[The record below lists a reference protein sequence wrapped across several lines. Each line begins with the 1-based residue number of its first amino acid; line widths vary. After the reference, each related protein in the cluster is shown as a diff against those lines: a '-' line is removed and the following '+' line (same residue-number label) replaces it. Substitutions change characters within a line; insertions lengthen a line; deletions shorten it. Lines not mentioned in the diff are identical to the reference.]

1 MKRYRGVLIFL
12 GLALLALSGAVYYYD
27 HMLGYLCLAAAAFVT
42 LIVLLLLVGVAKRQQ
57 QLMDSVFADNNTA
70 SSELIRR
77 VNIPAL
83 LLDLN
88 GKIVWRN
95 DALAAV
101 FDGKN
106 VLDVLPNFKP
116 AQPTVQQILLSG
128 TNYQVMTMPVRRIA
142 TRKKLLFQY
151 WLDRTEAA
159 HYQRLYTEQMPYVML
174 VYMDNYEELAG
185 DRQFHGT
192 AVLAE
197 VERMVSELCR
207 RTGGIYRRYENGR
220 FLCVLEAA
228 EVTKIEKEKFKLLE
242 QARHLETGTGATLS
256 LSVAVGMAPRI
267 AQSEEGARTA
277 MELALGRGGD
287 QAVVRDGADYRF
299 YGGRKQ
305 QDAQQSRVKMR
316 LFAKALRQLI
326 EGGGDVFIMGH
337 KNPDMD
343 CLGAALG
350 IATCVLHTR
359 MRPFIVLT
367 ERNDATA
374 DALSEMDR
382 LGLSEKLLITGPE
395 ALEMV
400 KPNSILVVVDTQRPM
415 ITDCP
420 ALLDRVEKIVLI
432 DHHRRSADYIENPT
446 LHYLESRASSA
457 SEMVTEVIQYYD
469 ESVRPDSFVCSDLLA
484 GIELDTK
491 QFVFNVGSRTF
502 EAAGYLRRN
511 GADLT
516 LVKTLFQ
523 NDFES
528 FVQVART
535 VETAEIGEDGIAIAV
550 CDPGIEDPQLV
561 AARAADE
568 LLKVKGVKA
577 AFTLADMGDYINI
590 SGRSYG
596 LINVQLI
603 LEQLG
608 GGGHLTMAGAQVR
621 GRTAAEAMALLK
633 DCVRPQELPEGP
645 EENRT
650 NNPSQEGE

>member
-1 MKRYRGVLIFL
+1 MKRYRGILIFL
-12 GLALLALSGAVYYYD
+12 PVALLALTGTVWYYD
-27 HMLGYLCLAAAAFVT
+27 HMLGYLCLGAALLIT
-42 LIVLLLLVGVAKRQQ
+42 LIVLLLLIGVSRRQQ
-57 QLMDSVFADNNTA
+57 QLMDSVFADNDSAA
-70 SSELIRR
+70 SDLIRR
-77 VNIPAL
+77 VDIPVL
-83 LLDLN
+83 LLDLK

-116 AQPTVQQILLSG
+116 TQPTVQQILLSG
-128 TNYQVMTMPVRRIA
+128 TNYQVMTMPVRRA
-142 TRKKLLFQY
+142 NTRKKLLFQY

-197 VERMVSELCR
+197 VERLVSELCR
-207 RTGGIYRRYENGR
+207 RSGGVYRRYENGR

-228 EVTKIEKEKFKLLE
+228 EVTKLEKEKFRLLE
-242 QARHLETGTGATLS
+242 QARHLETGTGATVS

-305 QDAQQSRVKMR
+305 QDARQSRVKMR

-350 IATCVLHTR
+350 IATCVQHTR

-374 DALSEMDR
+374 DVLNEMDR
-382 LGLSEKLLITGPE
+382 LGLSDRLLITGPQ
-395 ALEMV
+395 ALEMI

-420 ALLDRVEKIVLI
+420 ALLDRVEKLVLI

-457 SEMVTEVIQYYD
+457 SEMVTEIIQYYD
-469 ESVRPDSFVCSDLLA
+469 ESVRPDSFVCSALLA

-502 EAAGYLRRN
+502 EAAGFLRRN

-528 FVQVART
+528 FVHVART
-535 VETAEIGEDGIAIAV
+535 VETADIGPDGVAIAL
-550 CDPGIEDPQLV
+550 CEKGIEDPQLI

-596 LINVQLI
+596 LVNVQLI

-621 GRTAAEAMALLK
+621 GRTMEEAVELLK
-633 DCVRPQELPEGP
+633 SCIRPEKRQEPAEEPEDK
-645 EENRT
+645 E
-650 NNPSQEGE
+650 

>member
-12 GLALLALSGAVYYYD
+12 AIALLALAGAVWYYNR
-27 HMLGYLCLAAAAFVT
+27 MLGYLCLGAAGFVT
-42 LIVLLLLVGVAKRQQ
+42 LIVFLLLIGVARKQQ
-57 QLMDSVFADNNTA
+57 QLMDTVFADNDTA
-70 SSELIRR
+70 ASELIRK
-77 VNIPAL
+77 VDIPVL
-83 LLDLN
+83 LMDLN

-116 AQPTVQQILLSG
+116 TQPTVQQILLSG
-128 TNYQVMTMPVRRIA
+128 TNYQVMTMPVRRRNA
-142 TRKKLLFQY
+142 RKKLLFQY

-197 VERMVSELCR
+197 VERLVSELCR

-305 QDAQQSRVKMR
+305 QDARQSRVKMR

-400 KPNSILVVVDTQRPM
+400 KPNAILVVVDTQRPM

-457 SEMVTEVIQYYD
+457 SEMVTEVLQYYD
-469 ESVRPDSFVCSDLLA
+469 ESVRPDSFVCSALLA

-523 NDFES
+523 NDFDS

-535 VETAEIGEDGIAIAV
+535 VEKAEIGDDGVAIAIGE
-550 CDPGIEDPQLV
+550 PGAEEPQLV

-621 GRTAAEAMALLK
+621 GKTAEEAVALLK
-633 DCVRPQELPEGP
+633 DCIRPEERQETTEEPEG
-645 EENRT
+645 
-650 NNPSQEGE
+650 GE

>member
-12 GLALLALSGAVYYYD
+12 AIALLALAGAVWYYNR
-27 HMLGYLCLAAAAFVT
+27 MLGYLCLGAAGFVT
-42 LIVLLLLVGVAKRQQ
+42 LIVFLLLIGVARKQQ
-57 QLMDSVFADNNTA
+57 QLMDTVFADNDTA
-70 SSELIRR
+70 ASELIRK
-77 VNIPAL
+77 VDIPVL
-83 LLDLN
+83 LMDLN

-116 AQPTVQQILLSG
+116 TQPTVQQILLSG
-128 TNYQVMTMPVRRIA
+128 TNYQVMTMPVRRRNA
-142 TRKKLLFQY
+142 RKKLLFQY

-197 VERMVSELCR
+197 VERLVSELCR

-305 QDAQQSRVKMR
+305 QDARQSRVKMR

-400 KPNSILVVVDTQRPM
+400 KPNAILVVVDTQRPM

-457 SEMVTEVIQYYD
+457 SEMVTEVLQYYD
-469 ESVRPDSFVCSDLLA
+469 ESVRPDSFVCSALLA

-523 NDFES
+523 NDFDS

-535 VETAEIGEDGIAIAV
+535 VEKAEIGDDGVAIAI
-550 CDPGIEDPQLV
+550 CEPGAEEPQLV

-621 GRTAAEAMALLK
+621 GKTAEEAVALLK
-633 DCVRPQELPEGP
+633 DCIRPEERQETTEEPEG
-645 EENRT
+645 
-650 NNPSQEGE
+650 GE

>member
-12 GLALLALSGAVYYYD
+12 AIALLALAGAVWYYNR
-27 HMLGYLCLAAAAFVT
+27 MLGYLCLGAAGFVT
-42 LIVLLLLVGVAKRQQ
+42 LIVFLLLIGVARKQQ
-57 QLMDSVFADNNTA
+57 QLMDTVFADNDTA
-70 SSELIRR
+70 ASELIRK
-77 VNIPAL
+77 VDIPVL
-83 LLDLN
+83 LMDLN

-128 TNYQVMTMPVRRIA
+128 TNYQVMTMPVRRRNA
-142 TRKKLLFQY
+142 RKKLLFQY

-197 VERMVSELCR
+197 VERLVSELCR

-305 QDAQQSRVKMR
+305 QDTRQSRVKMR

-457 SEMVTEVIQYYD
+457 SEMVTEVLQYYD
-469 ESVRPDSFVCSDLLA
+469 ESVRPDSFVCSALLA

-523 NDFES
+523 NDFDS

-535 VETAEIGEDGIAIAV
+535 VEKAEIGDDGVAIAI
-550 CDPGIEDPQLV
+550 CEPGAEEPQLV

-621 GRTAAEAMALLK
+621 GKTAEEAVALLK
-633 DCVRPQELPEGP
+633 DCIRPEERQETTEEPEG
-645 EENRT
+645 
-650 NNPSQEGE
+650 GE

>member
-12 GLALLALSGAVYYYD
+12 VVALLALAAGVWYND
-27 HMLGYLCLAAAAFVT
+27 QTLGYVCLGVGAFIALAVT
-42 LIVLLLLVGVAKRQQ
+42 LMLVAVARRQQ
-57 QLMDSVFADNNTA
+57 RLMDAVFADNRTA
-70 SSELIRR
+70 ASELIRK
-77 VNIPAL
+77 VDIPAMI
-83 LLDLN
+83 LDLN
-88 GKIVWRN
+88 GKIVWHN
-95 DALAAV
+95 DALGAV
-101 FDGKN
+101 FEGKN
-106 VLDVLPNFKP
+106 VLEVLPHFNP
-116 AQPTVQQILLSG
+116 AQPTVQQILLAG
-128 TNYQVMTMPVRRIA
+128 TNYQVMTMPVHRLN

-151 WLDRTEAA
+151 WLDRTEAV

-174 VYMDNYEELAG
+174 VYMDNYEELTG

-197 VERMVSELCR
+197 VERLVSELCR

-228 EVTKIEKEKFKLLE
+228 EVNRIEREKFRLLD
-242 QARHLETGTGATLS
+242 QARQLETGTGATVS
-256 LSVAVGMAPRI
+256 LSVAVGVAPRI

-287 QAVVRDGADYRF
+287 QAVVREGADYRF
-299 YGGRKQ
+299 YGGKKQ
-305 QDAQQSRVKMR
+305 QDARQSRVKMR
-316 LFAKALRQLI
+316 LFAKALHQLI

-350 IATCVLHTR
+350 VATCVQHTR
-359 MRPFIVLT
+359 MRPFIVLS
-367 ERNDATA
+367 ERNEATA
-374 DALSEMDR
+374 DALREMDR
-382 LGLSEKLLITGPE
+382 LGLSERLLITGPE

-400 KPNSILVVVDTQRPM
+400 KPNSVVVVVDTQRPM
-415 ITDCP
+415 MTDCP
-420 ALLDRVEKIVLI
+420 ALIERVEKLVLI

-469 ESVRPDSFVCSDLLA
+469 ESVRPDSFVCSALLA
-484 GIELDTK
+484 GIEVDTK

-511 GADLT
+511 GADLA

-523 NDFES
+523 SDFES
-528 FVQVART
+528 FIQVART
-535 VETAEIGEDGIAIAV
+535 VEHADIGPDGIAIAV
-550 CDPGIEDPQLV
+550 CEPGIEAPQLI
-561 AARAADE
+561 AARTADE

-596 LINVQLI
+596 LVNVQLI

-621 GRTAAEAMALLK
+621 GRTVAEAAELLRT
-633 DCVRPQELPEGP
+633 CIRP
-645 EENRT
+645 EEQREAPEELET
-650 NNPSQEGE
+650 TEAQE

>member
-12 GLALLALSGAVYYYD
+12 GLALLALAGAVYYYD
-27 HMLGYLCLAAAAFVT
+27 HMLGYLCLGAAALVT

-57 QLMDSVFADNNTA
+57 RLMDTVFADNDTA
-70 SSELIRR
+70 ASELIRK
-77 VNIPAL
+77 VNIPVL
-83 LLDLN
+83 LMDLN

-116 AQPTVQQILLSG
+116 TQPTVQQILLSG
-128 TNYQVMTMPVRRIA
+128 TNYQVMTMPVRRA
-142 TRKKLLFQY
+142 NTRKKLLFQY

-197 VERMVSELCR
+197 VERLVSELCR

-256 LSVAVGMAPRI
+256 LSVAVGIAPRI

-305 QDAQQSRVKMR
+305 QDARQSRVKMR

-350 IATCVLHTR
+350 IATCVLHTH

-400 KPNSILVVVDTQRPM
+400 KPNAILVVVDTQRPM

-457 SEMVTEVIQYYD
+457 SEMVTEVLQYYD
-469 ESVRPDSFVCSDLLA
+469 ESVRPDSFVCSALLA

-523 NDFES
+523 NDFDS

-535 VETAEIGEDGIAIAV
+535 VEKAEIDDDGVAIAI
-550 CDPGIEDPQLV
+550 CEPGAEEPQLV

-621 GRTAAEAMALLK
+621 GKTAEEAVALLK
-633 DCVRPQELPEGP
+633 DCIRPEERQETTEEPEG
-645 EENRT
+645 
-650 NNPSQEGE
+650 GE

>member
-1 MKRYRGVLIFL
+1 MKWYRVVLIFL
-12 GLALLALSGAVYYYD
+12 LMALLALTGTVYYYD
-27 HMLGYLCLAAAAFVT
+27 HKLGYVCLGAAAFIMV
-42 LIVLLLLVGVAKRQQ
+42 VMLLMLLGVARRQQ
-57 QLMDSVFADNNTA
+57 QLMDAVFADNATA
-70 SSELIRR
+70 ASKLIRR
-77 VNIPAL
+77 VDIPVL
-83 LLDLN
+83 LMDLN

-95 DALAAV
+95 DAMANV
-101 FDGKN
+101 FEGKS
-106 VLDVLPNFKP
+106 VLEVLPNFKP
-116 AQPTVQQILLSG
+116 TQPTVQQILLAG
-128 TNYQVMTMPVRRIA
+128 TNYQIMTMPVHRVN
-142 TRKKLLFQY
+142 TKKKLLFQY

-197 VERMVSELCR
+197 VERLVSELCR
-207 RTGGIYRRYENGR
+207 RTGGLYRRYENGR

-228 EVTKIEKEKFKLLE
+228 EVNKLEKEKFQLLE
-242 QARHLETGTGATLS
+242 QARQLETGIGATVS
-256 LSVAVGMAPRI
+256 LSIAVGMAPRI

-287 QAVVRDGADYRF
+287 QAVVREGADYRF
-299 YGGRKQ
+299 YGGKKQ
-305 QDAQQSRVKMR
+305 QDARQSRVKMR

-326 EGGGDVFIMGH
+326 EGSGDVFIMGH

-350 IATCVLHTR
+350 IATCVQHTR
-359 MRPFIVLT
+359 LRPFIVLT
-367 ERNDATA
+367 EPNDATA
-374 DALSEMDR
+374 DAIREMDR
-382 LGLSEKLLITGPE
+382 LGLSDRMLVTGPE

-400 KPNSILVVVDTQRPM
+400 KPNSVVVVVDTQRPM

-420 ALLDRVEKIVLI
+420 ALLDRVEKLVLI

-457 SEMVTEVIQYYD
+457 SEMVTEIIQYYD
-469 ESVRPDSFVCSDLLA
+469 ESVRPDSFVCSALLA

-516 LVKTLFQ
+516 LVKSLFQ
-523 NDFES
+523 NDFDS
-528 FVQVART
+528 FVCVART
-535 VETAEIGEDGIAIAV
+535 VQNAEIGVDGVAIAA
-550 CDPGIEDPQLV
+550 CEPGLAEPQLV

-568 LLKVKGVKA
+568 LLKVKGVRA

-621 GRTAAEAMALLK
+621 GRTMEEAIELLK
-633 DCVRPQELPEGP
+633 SCIRP
-645 EENRT
+645 EEQNESAEE
-650 NNPSQEGE
+650 PQGGD

>member
-12 GLALLALSGAVYYYD
+12 AIALLALAGAVWYYNR
-27 HMLGYLCLAAAAFVT
+27 MLGYLCLGAAGFVT
-42 LIVLLLLVGVAKRQQ
+42 LIVFLLLIGVARKQQ
-57 QLMDSVFADNNTA
+57 QLMDTVFADNDTA
-70 SSELIRR
+70 ASELIRK
-77 VNIPAL
+77 VDIPVL
-83 LLDLN
+83 LMDLN

-128 TNYQVMTMPVRRIA
+128 TNYQVMTMPVRRRNA
-142 TRKKLLFQY
+142 RKKLLFQY

-197 VERMVSELCR
+197 VERLVSELCR

-242 QARHLETGTGATLS
+242 QARHLETGTGSTLS

-305 QDAQQSRVKMR
+305 QDARQSRVKMR

-457 SEMVTEVIQYYD
+457 SEMVTEVLQYYD
-469 ESVRPDSFVCSDLLA
+469 ESVRPDSFVCSALLA

-523 NDFES
+523 NDFDS

-535 VETAEIGEDGIAIAV
+535 VEKAEIGDDGVAIAI
-550 CDPGIEDPQLV
+550 CEPGAEEPQLV

-621 GRTAAEAMALLK
+621 GKTAEEAVALLK
-633 DCVRPQELPEGP
+633 DCIRPEERQETTEEPEG
-645 EENRT
+645 
-650 NNPSQEGE
+650 GE

>member
-12 GLALLALSGAVYYYD
+12 GLALLALAGAVYYYD
-27 HMLGYLCLAAAAFVT
+27 HMLGYLCLGAAALVT

-57 QLMDSVFADNNTA
+57 RLMDTVFADNDTA
-70 SSELIRR
+70 ASELIRK
-77 VNIPAL
+77 VNIPVL
-83 LLDLN
+83 LMDLN

-116 AQPTVQQILLSG
+116 TQPTVQQILLSG
-128 TNYQVMTMPVRRIA
+128 TNYQVMTMPVRRA
-142 TRKKLLFQY
+142 NTRKKLLFQY

-197 VERMVSELCR
+197 VERLVSELCR

-305 QDAQQSRVKMR
+305 QDARQSRVKMR

-350 IATCVLHTR
+350 VATCVEHTR
-359 MRPFIVLT
+359 MRPFIVLS

-374 DALSEMDR
+374 DALAEMDR
-382 LGLSEKLLITGPE
+382 MGLSERILVTGPQ

-400 KPNSILVVVDTQRPM
+400 KPNSVVVVVDTQRPM

-420 ALLDRVEKIVLI
+420 ALLERVEKLVII
-432 DHHRRSADYIENPT
+432 DHHRRSADYIDNPT

-469 ESVRPDSFVCSDLLA
+469 ESVRPDSFVCSALLA

-511 GADLT
+511 GADLN

-528 FVQVART
+528 FVNVART
-535 VETAEIGEDGIAIAV
+535 VQNADVGPDGIAIAS
-550 CDPGIEDPQLV
+550 CEPGIDDVQLI

-621 GRTAAEAMALLK
+621 GKNAEEAVALLK
-633 DCVRPQELPEGP
+633 DCIRPQERQETTEEPEG
-645 EENRT
+645 
-650 NNPSQEGE
+650 GE

>member
-12 GLALLALSGAVYYYD
+12 GAALLAASVAAYL
-27 HMLGYLCLAAAAFVT
+27 HEPTLGYICLGVAVFVT
-42 LIVLLLLVGVAKRQQ
+42 AMVLLLLVGIARKQQ
-57 QLMDSVFADNNTA
+57 QLMDTVFADNGTA
-70 SSELIRR
+70 ASELIRR
-77 VNIPAL
+77 VDIPVL

-95 DALAAV
+95 DALSAV
-101 FDGKN
+101 FEGKN
-106 VLDVLPNFKP
+106 IQEVLPNFKP
-116 AQPTVQQILLSG
+116 AQPTVQQILLAG
-128 TNYQVMTMPVRRIA
+128 TNFQVMTMPVHRPN
-142 TRKKLLFQY
+142 TKKKLLFQY

-197 VERMVSELCR
+197 VERLVAELCR

-220 FLCVLEAA
+220 FLCVLEAL
-228 EVTKIEKEKFKLLE
+228 EVNKLEKEKFRLLE
-242 QARHLETGTGATLS
+242 QARRLETGTGATVS

-299 YGGRKQ
+299 YGGKKQ
-305 QDAQQSRVKMR
+305 QDARQSRVKMR

-350 IATCVLHTR
+350 IATCVQHTR
-359 MRPFIVLT
+359 MRPFIVLS

-374 DALSEMDR
+374 DALAEMDR
-382 LGLSEKLLITGPE
+382 MGISDKLIITGPE

-400 KPNSILVVVDTQRPM
+400 NPNSVVVVVDTQRPM

-420 ALLDRVEKIVLI
+420 ALLDRVEKLVLI

-469 ESVRPDSFVCSDLLA
+469 ENVRPDSFVCSALLA

-523 NDFES
+523 NDFDS
-528 FVQVART
+528 FVLVAKT
-535 VETAEIGEDGIAIAV
+535 VETADIGPDGIAIAV
-550 CDPGIEDPQLV
+550 CGPGMEEPQLI

-596 LINVQLI
+596 LVNVQLI

-621 GRTAAEAMALLK
+621 NKTVAEAAELLRSCIHP
-633 DCVRPQELPEGP
+633 DDQHELPAETEPQE
-645 EENRT
+645 
-650 NNPSQEGE
+650 

>member
-12 GLALLALSGAVYYYD
+12 LLALLALAGGVWYYYD
-27 HMLGYLCLAAAAFVT
+27 RTLGYVCLGVGVFITLVAALSLA
-42 LIVLLLLVGVAKRQQ
+42 GVAKRQQ
-57 QLMDSVFADNNTA
+57 KLMDTVFADNDSAA
-70 SSELIRR
+70 SDLIRK
-77 VNIPAL
+77 VDIPVL

-95 DALAAV
+95 DALETV
-101 FDGKN
+101 FEGKN
-106 VLDVLPNFKP
+106 VLEVLPNFKP
-116 AQPTVQQILLSG
+116 SQPTVQQILLAG
-128 TNYQVMTMPVRRIA
+128 TNYQVMTMPVHRPN
-142 TRKKLLFQY
+142 TKKKLLFQY
-151 WLDRTEAA
+151 WLDRTEAV

-197 VERMVSELCR
+197 VERLVAELCR

-228 EVTKIEKEKFKLLE
+228 EVNKIEKEKFRLLE
-242 QARHLETGTGATLS
+242 QARNLETGTGATLS

-287 QAVVRDGADYRF
+287 QAVVREGADYRF
-299 YGGRKQ
+299 YGGKKQ
-305 QDAQQSRVKMR
+305 QDARQSRVKMR

-350 IATCVLHTR
+350 IATCVRHTH
-359 MRPFIVLT
+359 MKPYIVLT

-374 DALSEMDR
+374 EALSAMDR
-382 LGLSEKLLITGPE
+382 MGLSERLLVTGPQ
-395 ALEMV
+395 ALEML
-400 KPNSILVVVDTQRPM
+400 KPNSVVVVVDTQRPM

-420 ALLDRVEKIVLI
+420 ALFDRVDKLVLI

-469 ESVRPDSFVCSDLLA
+469 ESVRPESFVCSALLA

-516 LVKTLFQ
+516 LVKSLFQ
-523 NDFES
+523 NDFDS
-528 FVQVART
+528 FVQVARV
-535 VETAEIGEDGIAIAV
+535 VEKAEIGSDGIAIAV
-550 CDPGIEDPQLV
+550 CGSDVEEPQLI

-621 GRTAAEAMALLK
+621 DRSPEEAVELLK
-633 DCVRPQELPEGP
+633 SCIRPQEQRELMET
-645 EENRT
+645 EENR
-650 NNPSQEGE
+650 E

>member
-12 GLALLALSGAVYYYD
+12 AIALLALAGAVWYYNR
-27 HMLGYLCLAAAAFVT
+27 MLGYLCLGAAGFVT
-42 LIVLLLLVGVAKRQQ
+42 LIVFLLLIGVARKQQ
-57 QLMDSVFADNNTA
+57 QLMDTVFADNDTA
-70 SSELIRR
+70 ASELIRK
-77 VNIPAL
+77 VDIPVL
-83 LLDLN
+83 LMDLN

-128 TNYQVMTMPVRRIA
+128 TNYQVMTMPVRRRNA
-142 TRKKLLFQY
+142 RKKLLFQY

-197 VERMVSELCR
+197 VERLVSELCR

-305 QDAQQSRVKMR
+305 QDARQSRVKMR

-382 LGLSEKLLITGPE
+382 LGLSEKLLVTGPE

-457 SEMVTEVIQYYD
+457 SEMVTEVLQYYD
-469 ESVRPDSFVCSDLLA
+469 ESVRPDSFVCSALLA

-523 NDFES
+523 NDFDS

-535 VETAEIGEDGIAIAV
+535 VEKAEIGDDGVAIAI
-550 CDPGIEDPQLV
+550 CEPGAEEPQLV

-621 GRTAAEAMALLK
+621 GKTAEEAVALLK
-633 DCVRPQELPEGP
+633 DCIRPEERQETTEEPEG
-645 EENRT
+645 
-650 NNPSQEGE
+650 GE

>member
-12 GLALLALSGAVYYYD
+12 AIALLALAGAVWYYNR
-27 HMLGYLCLAAAAFVT
+27 MLGYLCLGAAGFVT
-42 LIVLLLLVGVAKRQQ
+42 LIVFLLLIGVARKQQ
-57 QLMDSVFADNNTA
+57 QLMDTVFADNDTA
-70 SSELIRR
+70 ASELIRK
-77 VNIPAL
+77 VDIPVL
-83 LLDLN
+83 LMDLN

-116 AQPTVQQILLSG
+116 TQPTVQQILLSG
-128 TNYQVMTMPVRRIA
+128 TNYQVMTMPVRRRNA
-142 TRKKLLFQY
+142 RKKLLFQY

-197 VERMVSELCR
+197 VERLVSELCR

-400 KPNSILVVVDTQRPM
+400 KPNAILVVVDTQRPM

-457 SEMVTEVIQYYD
+457 SEMVTEVLQYYD
-469 ESVRPDSFVCSDLLA
+469 ESVRPDSFVCSALLA

-523 NDFES
+523 NDFDS

-535 VETAEIGEDGIAIAV
+535 VEKAEIGDDGVAIAIGE
-550 CDPGIEDPQLV
+550 PGAEEPQLV

-621 GRTAAEAMALLK
+621 GKTAEEAVALLK
-633 DCVRPQELPEGP
+633 DCIRPQERQETTEEPEG
-645 EENRT
+645 
-650 NNPSQEGE
+650 GE

>member
-12 GLALLALSGAVYYYD
+12 AIALLALAGAVWYYNR
-27 HMLGYLCLAAAAFVT
+27 MLGYLCLGAAGFVT
-42 LIVLLLLVGVAKRQQ
+42 LIVFLLLIGVARKQQ
-57 QLMDSVFADNNTA
+57 QLMDTVFADNDTA
-70 SSELIRR
+70 ASELIRK
-77 VNIPAL
+77 VDIPVL
-83 LLDLN
+83 LMDLN

-128 TNYQVMTMPVRRIA
+128 TNYQVMTMPVRRRNA
-142 TRKKLLFQY
+142 RKKLLFQY

-197 VERMVSELCR
+197 VELLVSELCR

-228 EVTKIEKEKFKLLE
+228 EGTKIEKEKFKLLE

-305 QDAQQSRVKMR
+305 QDAQQSRVKIR

-457 SEMVTEVIQYYD
+457 SEMVTEVLQYYD
-469 ESVRPDSFVCSDLLA
+469 ESVRPDSFVCSALLA

-523 NDFES
+523 NDFDS

-535 VETAEIGEDGIAIAV
+535 VEKAEIGDDGVAIAI
-550 CDPGIEDPQLV
+550 CEPGAEEPQLV

-621 GRTAAEAMALLK
+621 GKTAEEAVALLK
-633 DCVRPQELPEGP
+633 DCIRPEERQETTEEPEG
-645 EENRT
+645 
-650 NNPSQEGE
+650 GE

>member
-12 GLALLALSGAVYYYD
+12 LFALLALAGTVYYYD
-27 HMLGYLCLAAAAFVT
+27 QKLGYLCLGAAAFIMIVT
-42 LIVLLLLVGVAKRQQ
+42 LLLLLGVARRQQ
-57 QLMDSVFADNNTA
+57 QLMDTVFADNATA
-70 SSELIRR
+70 ASRLIRR
-77 VNIPAL
+77 VDIPAL
-83 LLDLN
+83 LMDMN

-95 DALAAV
+95 DAMTNV
-101 FDGKN
+101 FEGKN
-106 VLDVLPNFKP
+106 VLELLPNFKP
-116 AQPTVQQILLSG
+116 TQPTVQQILLAG
-128 TNYQVMTMPVRRIA
+128 TNYQVMTMPVHRVG
-142 TRKKLLFQY
+142 TKKKLLFQY
-151 WLDRTEAA
+151 WLDRTEAV

-197 VERMVSELCR
+197 VERLVSELCR

-305 QDAQQSRVKMR
+305 QDARQSRVKMR

-400 KPNSILVVVDTQRPM
+400 KPNAILVVVDTQRPM

-457 SEMVTEVIQYYD
+457 SEMVTEVLQYYD
-469 ESVRPDSFVCSDLLA
+469 ESVRPDSFVCSALLA

-523 NDFES
+523 NDFDS
-528 FVQVART
+528 FVQVAHT
-535 VETAEIGEDGIAIAV
+535 VEKAEIGDDGVAIAI
-550 CDPGIEDPQLV
+550 CEPGAEEPQLV

-621 GRTAAEAMALLK
+621 GKTAEEAVALLK
-633 DCVRPQELPEGP
+633 DCIRPEERQETTEEPEG
-645 EENRT
+645 
-650 NNPSQEGE
+650 GE

>member
-12 GLALLALSGAVYYYD
+12 AIALLALAGAVWYYNR
-27 HMLGYLCLAAAAFVT
+27 MLGYLCLGAAGFVT
-42 LIVLLLLVGVAKRQQ
+42 LIVFLLLIGVARKQQ
-57 QLMDSVFADNNTA
+57 QLMDTVFADNDTA
-70 SSELIRR
+70 ASELIRK
-77 VNIPAL
+77 VGIPVL
-83 LLDLN
+83 LMDLN

-128 TNYQVMTMPVRRIA
+128 TNYQVMTMPVRRRNA
-142 TRKKLLFQY
+142 RKKLLFQY

-197 VERMVSELCR
+197 VERLVSELCR

-457 SEMVTEVIQYYD
+457 SEMVTEVLQYYD
-469 ESVRPDSFVCSDLLA
+469 ESVRPDSFVCSALLA

-523 NDFES
+523 NDFDS

-535 VETAEIGEDGIAIAV
+535 VEKAEIGDDGVAIAI
-550 CDPGIEDPQLV
+550 CEPGAEEPQLV

-621 GRTAAEAMALLK
+621 GKTAEEAVALLK
-633 DCVRPQELPEGP
+633 DCIRPEERQETTEEPEG
-645 EENRT
+645 
-650 NNPSQEGE
+650 GE

>member
-12 GLALLALSGAVYYYD
+12 GLALLALAGAVYYYD
-27 HMLGYLCLAAAAFVT
+27 HMLGYLCLGAAALVT

-57 QLMDSVFADNNTA
+57 RLMDTVFADNDTA
-70 SSELIRR
+70 ASELIRK
-77 VNIPAL
+77 VNIPVL
-83 LLDLN
+83 LMDLN

-116 AQPTVQQILLSG
+116 TQPTVQQILLSG
-128 TNYQVMTMPVRRIA
+128 TNYQVMTMPVRRA
-142 TRKKLLFQY
+142 NTRKKLLFQY

-197 VERMVSELCR
+197 VERLVSELCR

-305 QDAQQSRVKMR
+305 QDARQSRVKMR

-457 SEMVTEVIQYYD
+457 SEMVTEVLQYYD
-469 ESVRPDSFVCSDLLA
+469 ESVRPDSFVCSALLA

-523 NDFES
+523 NDFDS

-535 VETAEIGEDGIAIAV
+535 VEKAEIGDDGVAIAV
-550 CDPGIEDPQLV
+550 CEPGAEAPQLV

-621 GRTAAEAMALLK
+621 GKNAEEAVALLK
-633 DCVRPQELPEGP
+633 DCIRPQERQETTEEPEG
-645 EENRT
+645 
-650 NNPSQEGE
+650 GE

>member
-12 GLALLALSGAVYYYD
+12 LFALLALAGTVYYYD
-27 HMLGYLCLAAAAFVT
+27 QKLGYLCLGATGVIT
-42 LIVLLLLVGVAKRQQ
+42 IIMLLLLLGVARRQQ
-57 QLMDSVFADNNTA
+57 QLMDTVFADNATA
-70 SSELIRR
+70 ASRLIRK
-77 VNIPAL
+77 VDIPAL
-83 LLDLN
+83 LMDMN

-101 FDGKN
+101 FEGKN
-106 VLDVLPNFKP
+106 VLELLPNFKP
-116 AQPTVQQILLSG
+116 TQPTVQQILLAG
-128 TNYQVMTMPVRRIA
+128 TNYQVMTMPVHRVG
-142 TRKKLLFQY
+142 TKKKLLFQY
-151 WLDRTEAA
+151 WLDRTEAV

-197 VERMVSELCR
+197 VERLVSELCR

-228 EVTKIEKEKFKLLE
+228 EVNKLEKERFQLLE
-242 QARHLETGTGATLS
+242 QARRLETGTGATVS

-299 YGGRKQ
+299 YGGKKQ
-305 QDAQQSRVKMR
+305 QDARQSRVKMR

-326 EGGGDVFIMGH
+326 EGSGDVFIMGH

-457 SEMVTEVIQYYD
+457 SEMVTEVLQYYD
-469 ESVRPDSFVCSDLLA
+469 ESVRPDSFVCSALLA

-523 NDFES
+523 NDFDS

-535 VETAEIGEDGIAIAV
+535 VEKAEIGDDGVAIAI
-550 CDPGIEDPQLV
+550 CEPGAEEPQLV

-621 GRTAAEAMALLK
+621 GKTAEEAVALLK
-633 DCVRPQELPEGP
+633 DCIRPEERQETTEEPEG
-645 EENRT
+645 
-650 NNPSQEGE
+650 GE

>member
-12 GLALLALSGAVYYYD
+12 FVALAALAGGVWYYD
-27 HMLGYLCLAAAAFVT
+27 RMLGYLCLGAAAFVT
-42 LIVLLLLVGVAKRQQ
+42 LVVLLLLLGVARRQQ
-57 QLMDSVFADNNTA
+57 QLMDTVFADNDTA
-70 SSELIRR
+70 ASELIRK
-77 VNIPAL
+77 VSIPVL
-83 LLDLN
+83 LLDMS

-116 AQPTVQQILLSG
+116 TQPTVQQILLAG
-128 TNYQVMTMPVRRIA
+128 TNYQVMTMPVRRPN
-142 TRKKLLFQY
+142 TKKKLLFQY
-151 WLDRTEAA
+151 WLDRTEAV

-185 DRQFHGT
+185 DRQFHGM

-197 VERMVSELCR
+197 VERLVSELCR
-207 RTGGIYRRYENGR
+207 RTGGVYRRYENGR

-228 EVTKIEKEKFKLLE
+228 EVTKIEKDQFRLLE
-242 QARHLETGTGATLS
+242 QARHLETGTGATVS

-287 QAVVRDGADYRF
+287 QAVVREGAEYRF
-299 YGGRKQ
+299 YGGKKQ
-305 QDAQQSRVKMR
+305 QDARQSRVKMR

-350 IATCVLHTR
+350 VATCVQHTR
-359 MRPFIVLT
+359 MRPFIVLS

-374 DALSEMDR
+374 DALREMDR
-382 LGLSEKLLITGPE
+382 LGLSEKMLITGPE
-395 ALEMV
+395 ALEML
-400 KPNSILVVVDTQRPM
+400 KPNAVLVVVDTQRPM

-420 ALLDRVEKIVLI
+420 ALLNRVEKLVLI

-457 SEMVTEVIQYYD
+457 SEMVTEIIQYYD
-469 ESVRPDSFVCSDLLA
+469 ESVRPDSFVCSALLA

-511 GADLT
+511 GADLN
-516 LVKTLFQ
+516 LVKSLFQ
-523 NDFES
+523 NDFDS

-535 VETAEIGEDGIAIAV
+535 VETAEIGADGVAV
-550 CDPGIEDPQLV
+550 AACGPDVEDPQLI

-577 AFTLADMGDYINI
+577 AFTLADMGDYVNI

-596 LINVQLI
+596 LINVQMI

-608 GGGHLTMAGAQVR
+608 GGGHLTMAGAQIR
-621 GRTAAEAMALLK
+621 GKTLAEAAELLK
-633 DCVRPQELPEGP
+633 SCIRPGERREALEAGPGNSEPQE
-645 EENRT
+645 
-650 NNPSQEGE
+650 Q

>member
-12 GLALLALSGAVYYYD
+12 VVALLALAAGVWYND
-27 HMLGYLCLAAAAFVT
+27 QTLGYVCLGVGAFIALAVT
-42 LIVLLLLVGVAKRQQ
+42 LMLVAVARRQQ
-57 QLMDSVFADNNTA
+57 RLMDAVFADNRTA
-70 SSELIRR
+70 ASELIRK
-77 VNIPAL
+77 VDIPAMI
-83 LLDLN
+83 LDLN
-88 GKIVWRN
+88 GKIVWHN
-95 DALAAV
+95 DALGAV
-101 FDGKN
+101 FEGKN
-106 VLDVLPNFKP
+106 VLEVLPHFNP
-116 AQPTVQQILLSG
+116 AQPTVQQILLAG
-128 TNYQVMTMPVRRIA
+128 TNYQVMTMPVHRLN

-151 WLDRTEAA
+151 WLDRTEAV
-159 HYQRLYTEQMPYVML
+159 HYQRLFPEQMPYVML
-174 VYMDNYEELAG
+174 VYMDNYEELTG

-197 VERMVSELCR
+197 VERLVSELCR
-207 RTGGIYRRYENGR
+207 RTGGLYRRYENGR

-228 EVTKIEKEKFKLLE
+228 EVNRIEREKFRLLD
-242 QARHLETGTGATLS
+242 QARQLETGTGATVS
-256 LSVAVGMAPRI
+256 LSVAVGVAPRI

-287 QAVVRDGADYRF
+287 QAVVREGADYRF
-299 YGGRKQ
+299 YGGKKQ
-305 QDAQQSRVKMR
+305 PDARQSRVKMR
-316 LFAKALRQLI
+316 LFAKALHQLI

-350 IATCVLHTR
+350 VATCVQHTR
-359 MRPFIVLT
+359 MRPFIVLS
-367 ERNDATA
+367 ERNEATA
-374 DALSEMDR
+374 DALREMDR
-382 LGLSEKLLITGPE
+382 LGLSDRLLITGPE

-400 KPNSILVVVDTQRPM
+400 KPNSVVVVVDTQRPM
-415 ITDCP
+415 MTDCP
-420 ALLDRVEKIVLI
+420 ALIERVEKLVLI
-432 DHHRRSADYIENPT
+432 DHHRRSADYIENPI

-469 ESVRPDSFVCSDLLA
+469 ESVRPDSFVCSALLA
-484 GIELDTK
+484 GIEVDTK

-511 GADLT
+511 GADLA

-523 NDFES
+523 SDFES
-528 FVQVART
+528 FIQVART
-535 VETAEIGEDGIAIAV
+535 VEHADIGPDGIAIAA
-550 CDPGIEDPQLV
+550 CEPGIEAPQLI
-561 AARAADE
+561 AARTADE

-596 LINVQLI
+596 LVNVQLI

-621 GRTAAEAMALLK
+621 GRTVAEAAELLRT
-633 DCVRPQELPEGP
+633 CIRP
-645 EENRT
+645 EEQREAPEEPET
-650 NNPSQEGE
+650 TEAQE

>member
-1 MKRYRGVLIFL
+1 MKRYRWILIFL
-12 GLALLALSGAVYYYD
+12 LIALLALAGTVYYYD
-27 HMLGYLCLAAAAFVT
+27 QKLGYLCLGATGVIT
-42 LIVLLLLVGVAKRQQ
+42 IIMLLLLLGVARRQQ
-57 QLMDSVFADNNTA
+57 QLMDTVFADNATA
-70 SSELIRR
+70 ASRLIRK
-77 VNIPAL
+77 VDIPAL
-83 LLDLN
+83 LMDMN

-101 FDGKN
+101 FEGKN
-106 VLDVLPNFKP
+106 VLELLPNFKP
-116 AQPTVQQILLSG
+116 TQPTVQQILLAG
-128 TNYQVMTMPVRRIA
+128 TNYQVMTMPVHRVG
-142 TRKKLLFQY
+142 TKKKLLFQY
-151 WLDRTEAA
+151 WLDRTEAV

-197 VERMVSELCR
+197 VERLVSELCR

-228 EVTKIEKEKFKLLE
+228 EVNKLEKERFQLLE
-242 QARHLETGTGATLS
+242 QARRLETGTGATVS
-256 LSVAVGMAPRI
+256 LSVSVGMAPRI

-299 YGGRKQ
+299 YGGKKQ
-305 QDAQQSRVKMR
+305 QDARQSRVKMR

-326 EGGGDVFIMGH
+326 EGSGDVFIRGH
-337 KNPDMD
+337 KTPDMD

-350 IATCVLHTR
+350 IATCVQHTR
-359 MRPFIVLT
+359 LRPFIVLT
-367 ERNDATA
+367 EPNDATA
-374 DALSEMDR
+374 DAIREMDR
-382 LGLSEKLLITGPE
+382 LGLSDRMLVTGPE

-400 KPNSILVVVDTQRPM
+400 KPNSVVVVVDTQRPM

-420 ALLDRVEKIVLI
+420 ALLDRVEKLVLI

-457 SEMVTEVIQYYD
+457 SEMVTEIIQYYD
-469 ESVRPDSFVCSDLLA
+469 ESVRPDSFVCSALLA

-511 GADLT
+511 GADLA
-516 LVKTLFQ
+516 LVKSLFQ
-523 NDFES
+523 NDFDS
-528 FVQVART
+528 FIRVART
-535 VETAEIGEDGIAIAV
+535 VQNAEIGEDGVAIAA
-550 CDPGIEDPQLV
+550 CEPGLTDPQLI

-603 LEQLG
+603 LERLG
-608 GGGHLTMAGAQVR
+608 GGGHLTMAGAQIR
-621 GRTAAEAMALLK
+621 GRTMEEAVELLK
-633 DCVRPQELPEGP
+633 SCIRP
-645 EENRT
+645 EEQSESAEE
-650 NNPSQEGE
+650 PQGGD

>member
-12 GLALLALSGAVYYYD
+12 LFALLALAGTVYYYD
-27 HMLGYLCLAAAAFVT
+27 QKLGYLCLGATGVIT
-42 LIVLLLLVGVAKRQQ
+42 IIMLLLLLGVARRQQ
-57 QLMDSVFADNNTA
+57 QLMDTVFADNATA
-70 SSELIRR
+70 ASRLIRK
-77 VNIPAL
+77 VDIPAL
-83 LLDLN
+83 LMDMN

-101 FDGKN
+101 FEGKN
-106 VLDVLPNFKP
+106 VLELLPNFKP
-116 AQPTVQQILLSG
+116 TQPTVQQILLAG
-128 TNYQVMTMPVRRIA
+128 TNYQVMTMPVHRVG
-142 TRKKLLFQY
+142 TKKKLLFQY
-151 WLDRTEAA
+151 WLDRTEAV

-197 VERMVSELCR
+197 VERLVSELCR

-228 EVTKIEKEKFKLLE
+228 EVNKLEKERFQLLE
-242 QARHLETGTGATLS
+242 QARRLETGTGATVS

-299 YGGRKQ
+299 YGGKKQ
-305 QDAQQSRVKMR
+305 QDARQSRVKMR

-326 EGGGDVFIMGH
+326 EGSGDVFIMGH

-350 IATCVLHTR
+350 IATCVQHTR
-359 MRPFIVLT
+359 LRPFIVLT
-367 ERNDATA
+367 EPNDATA
-374 DALSEMDR
+374 DAIREMDR
-382 LGLSEKLLITGPE
+382 LGLSDRMLVTGPE

-400 KPNSILVVVDTQRPM
+400 KPNSVVVVVDTQRPM

-420 ALLDRVEKIVLI
+420 ALLDRVEKLVLI

-457 SEMVTEVIQYYD
+457 SEMVTEIIQYYD
-469 ESVRPDSFVCSDLLA
+469 ESVRPDSFVCSALLA

-516 LVKTLFQ
+516 LVKSLFQ
-523 NDFES
+523 NDFDS
-528 FVQVART
+528 FIRVART
-535 VETAEIGEDGIAIAV
+535 VQNAEIGEDGVAIAA
-550 CDPGIEDPQLV
+550 CEPGLTDPQLI

-608 GGGHLTMAGAQVR
+608 GGGHLTMAGAQIR
-621 GRTAAEAMALLK
+621 GRTMEEAVELLK
-633 DCVRPQELPEGP
+633 SCIRP
-645 EENRT
+645 EEQSESAEE
-650 NNPSQEGE
+650 PQGGD

>member
-12 GLALLALSGAVYYYD
+12 AIALLALAGAVWYYNR
-27 HMLGYLCLAAAAFVT
+27 MLGYLCLGAAGFVT
-42 LIVLLLLVGVAKRQQ
+42 LIVFLLLIGVARKQQ
-57 QLMDSVFADNNTA
+57 QLMDTVFADNDTA
-70 SSELIRR
+70 ASELIRK
-77 VNIPAL
+77 VDIPVL
-83 LLDLN
+83 LMDLN

-128 TNYQVMTMPVRRIA
+128 TNYQVMTMPVHRRNA
-142 TRKKLLFQY
+142 RKKLLFQY

-197 VERMVSELCR
+197 VERLVSELCR

-457 SEMVTEVIQYYD
+457 SEMVTEVLQYYD
-469 ESVRPDSFVCSDLLA
+469 ESVRPDSFVCSALLA

-523 NDFES
+523 NDFDS

-535 VETAEIGEDGIAIAV
+535 VEKAEIGDDGVAIAI
-550 CDPGIEDPQLV
+550 CEPGAEEPQLV

-621 GRTAAEAMALLK
+621 GKTAEEAVALLK
-633 DCVRPQELPEGP
+633 DCIRPEERQETTEEPEG
-645 EENRT
+645 
-650 NNPSQEGE
+650 GE

>member
-1 MKRYRGVLIFL
+1 MKRYRGILIFL
-12 GLALLALSGAVYYYD
+12 FIALLALAGTIWYYD
-27 HMLGYLCLAAAAFVT
+27 HTLGYICLGAAGF
-42 LIVLLLLVGVAKRQQ
+42 ILLVTVLAVISIAKRQQ
-57 QLMDSVFADNNTA
+57 QLMDAVFADNRTA
-70 SSELIRR
+70 ASLLIRK
-77 VNIPAL
+77 VDIPVL
-83 LLDLN
+83 LMDLN

-101 FDGKN
+101 FEGKN
-106 VLDVLPNFKP
+106 VLEVLPNFKP
-116 AQPTVQQILLSG
+116 TQPTVQQILLAG
-128 TNYQVMTMPVRRIA
+128 TNYQVMTMPVHRLN
-142 TRKKLLFQY
+142 THKKLLFQY
-151 WLDRTEAA
+151 WLDRTEAV

-197 VERMVSELCR
+197 VERLVAELCR

-228 EVTKIEKEKFKLLE
+228 EVNKLEKEKFRLLE
-242 QARHLETGTGATLS
+242 QARQLETGTGATVS

-287 QAVVRDGADYRF
+287 QAVVREGADYRF
-299 YGGRKQ
+299 YGGKKQ
-305 QDAQQSRVKMR
+305 QDARQSRVKMR

-359 MRPFIVLT
+359 MRPFIVLS

-374 DALSEMDR
+374 DALKEMDR
-382 LGLSEKLLITGPE
+382 LGLSDRMLVTGPE

-400 KPNSILVVVDTQRPM
+400 KPNSVVVVVDTQRPM
-415 ITDCP
+415 MTDCP
-420 ALLDRVEKIVLI
+420 ALLDRVEKLALI

-469 ESVRPDSFVCSDLLA
+469 ESVRPDSFVCSALLA

-528 FVQVART
+528 FVHVART
-535 VETAEIGEDGIAIAV
+535 VERADIGPDGVAIAA
-550 CDPGIEDPQLV
+550 CEPGVEDPQLI

-596 LINVQLI
+596 LVNVQLI

-621 GRTAAEAMALLK
+621 GRTVEEAAELL
-633 DCVRPQELPEGP
+633 RSSIQPQKQQEVSAQAE
-645 EENRT
+645 
-650 NNPSQEGE
+650 SQE

>member
-12 GLALLALSGAVYYYD
+12 AIALLALAGAVWYYNR
-27 HMLGYLCLAAAAFVT
+27 MLGYLCLGAAGFVT
-42 LIVLLLLVGVAKRQQ
+42 LIVFLLLIGVARRQQ
-57 QLMDSVFADNNTA
+57 QLMDTVFADNDTA
-70 SSELIRR
+70 ASELIRK
-77 VNIPAL
+77 VDIPVL
-83 LLDLN
+83 LMDLN

-128 TNYQVMTMPVRRIA
+128 TNYQVMTMPVRRRNA
-142 TRKKLLFQY
+142 RKKLLFQY

-197 VERMVSELCR
+197 VERLVSELCR

-305 QDAQQSRVKMR
+305 QDARQSRVKMR

-400 KPNSILVVVDTQRPM
+400 KPNAILVVVDTQRPM

-457 SEMVTEVIQYYD
+457 SEMVTEVLQYYD
-469 ESVRPDSFVCSDLLA
+469 ESVRPDSFVCSALLA

-523 NDFES
+523 NDFDS

-535 VETAEIGEDGIAIAV
+535 VEKAEIGDDGVAIAI
-550 CDPGIEDPQLV
+550 CEPGAEEPQLV

-577 AFTLADMGDYINI
+577 AFTLADMDDYINI

-621 GRTAAEAMALLK
+621 GKTAEEAVALLK
-633 DCVRPQELPEGP
+633 DCIRPEERQETTEEPEG
-645 EENRT
+645 
-650 NNPSQEGE
+650 GE

>member
-12 GLALLALSGAVYYYD
+12 GLALLALAGAVYYYD
-27 HMLGYLCLAAAAFVT
+27 HMLGYLCLGAAALVT

-57 QLMDSVFADNNTA
+57 RLMDTVFADNDTA
-70 SSELIRR
+70 ASELIRK
-77 VNIPAL
+77 VNIPVL
-83 LLDLN
+83 LMDLN

-116 AQPTVQQILLSG
+116 TQPTVQQILLSG
-128 TNYQVMTMPVRRIA
+128 TNYQVMTMPVRRA
-142 TRKKLLFQY
+142 NTRKKLLFQY

-197 VERMVSELCR
+197 VERLVSELCR

-305 QDAQQSRVKMR
+305 QDARQSRVKMR

-400 KPNSILVVVDTQRPM
+400 KPNAILVVVDTQRPM

-457 SEMVTEVIQYYD
+457 SEMVTEVLQYYD
-469 ESVRPDSFVCSDLLA
+469 ESVRPDSFVCSALLA

-523 NDFES
+523 NDFDS

-535 VETAEIGEDGIAIAV
+535 VEKAEIGDDGVAIAI
-550 CDPGIEDPQLV
+550 CEPGAEEPQLV

-621 GRTAAEAMALLK
+621 GKNAEEAVALLK
-633 DCVRPQELPEGP
+633 DCIRPEERQETTEEPEG
-645 EENRT
+645 
-650 NNPSQEGE
+650 GE

>member
-1 MKRYRGVLIFL
+1 MKRYRGILIFL
-12 GLALLALSGAVYYYD
+12 FLALLALAGTVWYHDAS
-27 HMLGYLCLAAAAFVT
+27 LGYFCLGAGAF
-42 LIVLLLLVGVAKRQQ
+42 ILLVALLSLVSAARRQQ
-57 QLMDSVFADNNTA
+57 RLMDAVFADNRTA
-70 SSELIRR
+70 ASQLIRK
-77 VNIPAL
+77 VDIPAL

-106 VLDVLPNFKP
+106 VLEVLPNFKP
-116 AQPTVQQILLSG
+116 TQPTVQQILLAG
-128 TNYQVMTMPVRRIA
+128 TNFQVMTMPVHRLN
-142 TRKKLLFQY
+142 THKKLLFQY

-197 VERMVSELCR
+197 VERLVSELCR

-220 FLCVLEAA
+220 FLCVLEAS
-228 EVTKIEKEKFKLLE
+228 EVNKIEKEKFRLLE
-242 QARHLETGTGATLS
+242 QARNLETGTGSTLS

-287 QAVVRDGADYRF
+287 QAVVREGAEYRF
-299 YGGRKQ
+299 YGGKKQ
-305 QDAQQSRVKMR
+305 QDARQSRVKMR

-350 IATCVLHTR
+350 IATCVQHTR
-359 MRPFIVLT
+359 MRPFLVLS

-374 DALSEMDR
+374 DALNEMDR
-382 LGLSEKLLITGPE
+382 LGISDKLVITGPE

-400 KPNSILVVVDTQRPM
+400 KPNSVVVVVDTQRPM
-415 ITDCP
+415 MTDCP
-420 ALLDRVEKIVLI
+420 ALLDRVEKLALI

-469 ESVRPDSFVCSDLLA
+469 ESVRPDGFVCSALLA

-528 FVQVART
+528 FVHVART
-535 VETAEIGEDGIAIAV
+535 VETADIGPDGIAIAA
-550 CDPGIEDPQLV
+550 CEPNLEEPQLI

-568 LLKVKGVKA
+568 LLKVKGVRA

-596 LINVQLI
+596 LVNVQLI

-608 GGGHLTMAGAQVR
+608 GGGHLTMAGAQVH
-621 GRTAAEAMALLK
+621 GKTVAEAAELLRG
-633 DCVRPQELPEGP
+633 CIRPEEQRELIEEPQE
-645 EENRT
+645 
-650 NNPSQEGE
+650 

>member
-12 GLALLALSGAVYYYD
+12 AIALLALAGAVWYYNR
-27 HMLGYLCLAAAAFVT
+27 MLGYLCLGAAALIT
-42 LIVLLLLVGVAKRQQ
+42 LIVFLLLIGVARKQQ
-57 QLMDSVFADNNTA
+57 QLMDTVFADNDTA
-70 SSELIRR
+70 ASELIRK
-77 VNIPAL
+77 VDIPVL
-83 LLDLN
+83 LMDLN

-128 TNYQVMTMPVRRIA
+128 TNYQVMTMPVRRA
-142 TRKKLLFQY
+142 NTRKKLLFQY

-197 VERMVSELCR
+197 VERLVSELCR

-305 QDAQQSRVKMR
+305 QDARQSRVKMR

-400 KPNSILVVVDTQRPM
+400 KPNAILVVVDTQRPM

-457 SEMVTEVIQYYD
+457 SEMVTEVLQYYD
-469 ESVRPDSFVCSDLLA
+469 ESVRPDSFVCSALLA

-523 NDFES
+523 NDFDS

-535 VETAEIGEDGIAIAV
+535 VEKAEIGDDGVAIAV
-550 CDPGIEDPQLV
+550 CEPGAEEPQLV

-621 GRTAAEAMALLK
+621 GKTAEEAVALLK
-633 DCVRPQELPEGP
+633 DCIRPEERQETTEEPEG
-645 EENRT
+645 
-650 NNPSQEGE
+650 GE

>member
-12 GLALLALSGAVYYYD
+12 AIALLALAGAVWYYNR
-27 HMLGYLCLAAAAFVT
+27 MLGYLCLGAAGFVT
-42 LIVLLLLVGVAKRQQ
+42 LIVFLLLIGVARKQQ
-57 QLMDSVFADNNTA
+57 QLMDTVFADNDTA
-70 SSELIRR
+70 ASELIRK
-77 VNIPAL
+77 VDIPVL
-83 LLDLN
+83 LMDLN

-128 TNYQVMTMPVRRIA
+128 TNYQVMTMPVRRRNA
-142 TRKKLLFQY
+142 RKKLLFQY

-197 VERMVSELCR
+197 VERLVSELCR

-337 KNPDMD
+337 KNP
-343 CLGAALG
+343 
-350 IATCVLHTR
+350 
-359 MRPFIVLT
+359 VLT

-400 KPNSILVVVDTQRPM
+400 KPDSILVLVDTQRPM

-457 SEMVTEVIQYYD
+457 SEMVTEVLQYYD
-469 ESVRPDSFVCSDLLA
+469 ESVRPDSFVCSALLA

-523 NDFES
+523 NDFDS

-535 VETAEIGEDGIAIAV
+535 VEKAEIGDDGVAIAI
-550 CDPGIEDPQLV
+550 CEPGAEEPQLV

-621 GRTAAEAMALLK
+621 GKTAEEAVALLK
-633 DCVRPQELPEGP
+633 DCIRPEERQETTEEPEG
-645 EENRT
+645 
-650 NNPSQEGE
+650 GE

>member
-12 GLALLALSGAVYYYD
+12 PVALLALAGAVFYND
-27 HMLGYLCLAAAAFVT
+27 RTLGYVCLGAAIFVT
-42 LIVLLLLVGVAKRQQ
+42 LVVALLLVGVARRQQ
-57 QLMDSVFADNNTA
+57 RLMDTVFADNGTA
-70 SSELIRR
+70 ASELIRK
-77 VNIPAL
+77 VDIPVL
-83 LLDLN
+83 LMDLN

-101 FDGKN
+101 FEGKN
-106 VLDVLPNFKP
+106 VLEVLPNFKP
-116 AQPTVQQILLSG
+116 SQPTVQQILLAG
-128 TNYQVMTMPVRRIA
+128 TNFQVMTMPVHRPN

-197 VERMVSELCR
+197 VERLVAELCR
-207 RTGGIYRRYENGR
+207 RTGGIYCRYENGR
-220 FLCVLEAA
+220 FLCVLEAS
-228 EVTKIEKEKFKLLE
+228 EVGKLEKEKFQLLE
-242 QARHLETGTGATLS
+242 QARHLDTGTTATVS

-287 QAVVRDGADYRF
+287 QAVVREGADYRF
-299 YGGRKQ
+299 YGGKKQ
-305 QDAQQSRVKMR
+305 QDARQSRVKMR

-350 IATCVLHTR
+350 VATCVEHTR
-359 MRPFIVLT
+359 MRPFIVLS

-374 DALSEMDR
+374 DALEEMDR
-382 LGLSEKLLITGPE
+382 MGLSERILVTGPQ

-400 KPNSILVVVDTQRPM
+400 KPNSVVVVVDTQRPM

-420 ALLDRVEKIVLI
+420 ALLERVEKLVII
-432 DHHRRSADYIENPT
+432 DHHRRSADYIDNPT

-469 ESVRPDSFVCSDLLA
+469 ESVRPDSFVCSALLA

-511 GADLT
+511 GADLN

-528 FVQVART
+528 FVNVART
-535 VETAEIGEDGIAIAV
+535 VQNADVGPDGIAIAS
-550 CDPGIEDPQLV
+550 CERGIDDVQLI

-577 AFTLADMGDYINI
+577 AFTLADMGEFINI

-596 LINVQLI
+596 LVNVQLI

-608 GGGHLTMAGAQVR
+608 GGGHLTMAGAQVY
-621 GRTAAEAMALLK
+621 GKTLAEAAELLRRL
-633 DCVRPQELPEGP
+633 VRPQELPAGTETQTDPQGG
-645 EENRT
+645 N
-650 NNPSQEGE
+650 

>member
-12 GLALLALSGAVYYYD
+12 AVALLALAGAVWYYNQ
-27 HMLGYLCLAAAAFVT
+27 MLGYLCLGAAAFVT
-42 LIVLLLLVGVAKRQQ
+42 LIVCLLLVGVARRQQ
-57 QLMDSVFADNNTA
+57 QLMDTVFADNDTA
-70 SSELIRR
+70 ASELIRK
-77 VNIPAL
+77 VNIPVL
-83 LLDLN
+83 LMDLN

-116 AQPTVQQILLSG
+116 TQPTVQQILLSG
-128 TNYQVMTMPVRRIA
+128 TNYQVMTMPVRRSN

-197 VERMVSELCR
+197 VERLVSELCR

-242 QARHLETGTGATLS
+242 QARHLETGTGSTLS

-305 QDAQQSRVKMR
+305 QDTRQSRVKMR

-382 LGLSEKLLITGPE
+382 LGLSEKLLVTGPE

-400 KPNSILVVVDTQRPM
+400 KPNAILVVVDTQRPM

-457 SEMVTEVIQYYD
+457 SEMVTEVLQYYD
-469 ESVRPDSFVCSDLLA
+469 ESVRPDSFVCSALLA

-523 NDFES
+523 NDFDS

-535 VETAEIGEDGIAIAV
+535 VEKAEIGDDGVAIAI
-550 CDPGIEDPQLV
+550 CEPGAEEPQLV

-621 GRTAAEAMALLK
+621 GKTAEEAVALLK
-633 DCVRPQELPEGP
+633 DCIRPQERQEPTEEPEG
-645 EENRT
+645 
-650 NNPSQEGE
+650 GE

>member
-1 MKRYRGVLIFL
+1 MKRYRGILIFMAL
-12 GLALLALSGAVYYYD
+12 TFLALAGGVWYYNNQ
-27 HMLGYLCLAAAAFVT
+27 LGYLCLGAGAFVT
-42 LIVLLLLVGVAKRQQ
+42 LAVLLMLIRVARRQQ
-57 QLMDSVFADNNTA
+57 QLMDTVFADNDSA
-70 SSELIRR
+70 ASELIRR
-77 VNIPAL
+77 VDIPVL

-95 DALAAV
+95 DALSAV

-106 VLDVLPNFKP
+106 VLDVLPDFKP
-116 AQPTVQQILLSG
+116 TRPTVQQILLAG
-128 TNYQVMTMPVRRIA
+128 TNYQVMTMPVRRPN
-142 TRKKLLFQY
+142 TKKKLLFQY

-197 VERMVSELCR
+197 VERLVSELCR
-207 RTGGIYRRYENGR
+207 QTGGVYRRYENGR

-242 QARHLETGTGATLS
+242 QARHLETGTGATVS

-299 YGGRKQ
+299 YGGKKQ
-305 QDAQQSRVKMR
+305 QDARQSRVKMR

-350 IATCVLHTR
+350 IATCVQHTR
-359 MRPFIVLT
+359 MRPFIVLS

-374 DALSEMDR
+374 DALKEMDR
-382 LGLSEKLLITGPE
+382 LGLSDSLLITGPQ
-395 ALEMV
+395 ALEML
-400 KPNSILVVVDTQRPM
+400 KPNSVVVVVDTQRPM

-420 ALLDRVEKIVLI
+420 ALLDRVEKLVLI

-469 ESVRPDSFVCSDLLA
+469 ESVRPESFVCSALLA

-491 QFVFNVGSRTF
+491 QFIFNVGSRTF

-511 GADLT
+511 GADLA

-535 VETAEIGEDGIAIAV
+535 VENAEINGDGVAIAA
-550 CDPGIEDPQLV
+550 CEPGIEDPMLI

-596 LINVQLI
+596 LVNVQMI

-621 GRTAAEAMALLK
+621 GKSLEEAAEMLV
-633 DCVRPQELPEGP
+633 DCLLPE
-645 EENRT
+645 EQRDMVESE
-650 NNPSQEGE
+650 SQGG

>member
-12 GLALLALSGAVYYYD
+12 AIALLALAGAVWYYNR
-27 HMLGYLCLAAAAFVT
+27 MLGYLCLGAAGFVT
-42 LIVLLLLVGVAKRQQ
+42 LIVFLLLIGVARKQQ
-57 QLMDSVFADNNTA
+57 QLMDTVFADNDTA
-70 SSELIRR
+70 ASELIRK
-77 VNIPAL
+77 VDIPVL
-83 LLDLN
+83 LMDLN

-128 TNYQVMTMPVRRIA
+128 TNYQVMTMPVRRRNA
-142 TRKKLLFQY
+142 RKKLLFQY

-197 VERMVSELCR
+197 VERLVSELCR

-457 SEMVTEVIQYYD
+457 SEMVTEVLQYYD
-469 ESVRPDSFVCSDLLA
+469 ESVRPDSFVCSALLA

-523 NDFES
+523 NDFDS

-535 VETAEIGEDGIAIAV
+535 VEKAEIGDDGVAIAI
-550 CDPGIEDPQLV
+550 CEPGAEEPQLV

-621 GRTAAEAMALLK
+621 GKTVAEAMELLRGCIRSGEMTENIQT
-633 DCVRPQELPEGP
+633 DPQGG
-645 EENRT
+645 N
-650 NNPSQEGE
+650 

>member
-12 GLALLALSGAVYYYD
+12 LFALLALAGTVYYYD
-27 HMLGYLCLAAAAFVT
+27 QKLGYLCLGATGVIT
-42 LIVLLLLVGVAKRQQ
+42 IIMLLLLLGVARRQQ
-57 QLMDSVFADNNTA
+57 QLMDTVFADNATA
-70 SSELIRR
+70 ASRLIRK
-77 VNIPAL
+77 VDIPAL
-83 LLDLN
+83 LMDMN

-95 DALAAV
+95 DTLAAV
-101 FDGKN
+101 FEGKN
-106 VLDVLPNFKP
+106 VLELLPNFKP
-116 AQPTVQQILLSG
+116 TQPTVQQILLAG
-128 TNYQVMTMPVRRIA
+128 TNYQVMTMPVHRVG
-142 TRKKLLFQY
+142 TKKKLLFQY
-151 WLDRTEAA
+151 WLDRTEAV

-197 VERMVSELCR
+197 VERLVSELCR

-228 EVTKIEKEKFKLLE
+228 EVNKLEKERFQLLE
-242 QARHLETGTGATLS
+242 QARRLETGTGATVS
-256 LSVAVGMAPRI
+256 LSVSVGMAPRI

-299 YGGRKQ
+299 YGGKKQ
-305 QDAQQSRVKMR
+305 QDARQSRVKMR

-326 EGGGDVFIMGH
+326 EGSGDVFIMGH

-350 IATCVLHTR
+350 IATCVQHTR
-359 MRPFIVLT
+359 LRPFIVLT
-367 ERNDATA
+367 EPNDATA
-374 DALSEMDR
+374 DAIREMDR
-382 LGLSEKLLITGPE
+382 LGLSDRMLVTGPE

-400 KPNSILVVVDTQRPM
+400 KPNSVVVVVDTQRPM

-420 ALLDRVEKIVLI
+420 ALLDRVEKLVLI

-457 SEMVTEVIQYYD
+457 SEMVTEIIQYYD
-469 ESVRPDSFVCSDLLA
+469 ESVRPDSFVCSALLA

-516 LVKTLFQ
+516 LVKSLFQ
-523 NDFES
+523 NDFDS
-528 FVQVART
+528 FIRVART
-535 VETAEIGEDGIAIAV
+535 VQNAEIGEDGVAIAA
-550 CDPGIEDPQLV
+550 CEPGLTDPQLI

-608 GGGHLTMAGAQVR
+608 GGGHLTMAGAQIR
-621 GRTAAEAMALLK
+621 GRTMEEAVELLK
-633 DCVRPQELPEGP
+633 SCIRP
-645 EENRT
+645 EEQSESAEE
-650 NNPSQEGE
+650 PQGGD

>member
-12 GLALLALSGAVYYYD
+12 AVALLALAGAVWYYNQ
-27 HMLGYLCLAAAAFVT
+27 MLGYLCLGAAAFVT
-42 LIVLLLLVGVAKRQQ
+42 LIVCLLLVGVARRQQ
-57 QLMDSVFADNNTA
+57 QLMDTVFADNDTA
-70 SSELIRR
+70 ASELIRK
-77 VNIPAL
+77 VNIPVL
-83 LLDLN
+83 LMDLN

-116 AQPTVQQILLSG
+116 TQPTVQQILLSG
-128 TNYQVMTMPVRRIA
+128 TNYQVMTMPVRRSN

-197 VERMVSELCR
+197 VERLVSELCR

-242 QARHLETGTGATLS
+242 QARHLETGTGSTLS

-305 QDAQQSRVKMR
+305 QDTRQSRVKMR

-359 MRPFIVLT
+359 VRPFIVLT

-382 LGLSEKLLITGPE
+382 LGLSEKLLVTGPE

-400 KPNSILVVVDTQRPM
+400 KPNAILVVVDTQRPM

-457 SEMVTEVIQYYD
+457 SEMVTEVLQYYD
-469 ESVRPDSFVCSDLLA
+469 ESVRPDSFVCSALLA

-523 NDFES
+523 NDFDS

-535 VETAEIGEDGIAIAV
+535 VEKAEIGDDGVAIAI
-550 CDPGIEDPQLV
+550 CEPGAEEPQLV

-621 GRTAAEAMALLK
+621 GKTAEEAVALLK
-633 DCVRPQELPEGP
+633 DCIRPQERQETTEEPEG
-645 EENRT
+645 
-650 NNPSQEGE
+650 GE

>member
-12 GLALLALSGAVYYYD
+12 FVSLLALAGAVWYY
-27 HMLGYLCLAAAAFVT
+27 HRMLGYLCLGAAAFVT
-42 LIVLLLLVGVAKRQQ
+42 LVVLLLLLGVARRQQ
-57 QLMDSVFADNNTA
+57 KVMDTVFADNDTA
-70 SSELIRR
+70 ASDLIRK
-77 VNIPAL
+77 VSIPVL
-83 LLDLN
+83 LMDLN
-88 GKIVWRN
+88 GRIVWRN
-95 DALAAV
+95 DALASV
-101 FDGKN
+101 FDGRN
-106 VLDVLPNFKP
+106 VLEVLPNFKP
-116 AQPTVQQILLSG
+116 TQPTVQQILLAG
-128 TNYQVMTMPVRRIA
+128 TNFQVMTMPVHRPN
-142 TRKKLLFQY
+142 TKKKLLFQY

-197 VERMVSELCR
+197 VERLVSELCR

-220 FLCVLEAA
+220 FLCVLEAM
-228 EVTKIEKEKFKLLE
+228 EVSKLEKEKFQLLE
-242 QARHLETGTGATLS
+242 QARRLETGTGTTVSLS
-256 LSVAVGMAPRI
+256 LAVGMAPRI

-299 YGGRKQ
+299 YGGKKQ
-305 QDAQQSRVKMR
+305 ADTRQSRVKMR

-350 IATCVLHTR
+350 IATCVHHTR

-367 ERNDATA
+367 ERNEATA

-382 LGLSEKLLITGPE
+382 LGISDRVLITGPQ

-400 KPNSILVVVDTQRPM
+400 KPNSVVVVVDTQRPM

-420 ALLDRVEKIVLI
+420 ALLERVDKLVLI

-469 ESVRPDSFVCSDLLA
+469 ESVRPDSFVCSALLA

-528 FVQVART
+528 FVQVAKT
-535 VETAEIGEDGIAIAV
+535 VETADIGPDGVAIAA
-550 CDPGIEDPQLV
+550 CEPGAEDPQLI

-568 LLKVKGVKA
+568 LLKMKGVKA

-596 LINVQLI
+596 LMNVQMV

-621 GRTAAEAMALLK
+621 GKTMEEAAALLSE
-633 DCVRPQELPEGP
+633 CIRPAEPQEPA
-645 EENRT
+645 EE
-650 NNPSQEGE
+650 PQGGD

>member
-12 GLALLALSGAVYYYD
+12 AIALLALAGAVWYYNR
-27 HMLGYLCLAAAAFVT
+27 MLGYLCLGAAALVT
-42 LIVLLLLVGVAKRQQ
+42 LIVFLLLIGVARKQQ
-57 QLMDSVFADNNTA
+57 QFMDTVFADNEA
-70 SSELIRR
+70 AASELIRK
-77 VNIPAL
+77 VDIPVL
-83 LLDLN
+83 LMDLN

-128 TNYQVMTMPVRRIA
+128 TNYQVMTMPVRRRNA
-142 TRKKLLFQY
+142 RKKLLFQY

-197 VERMVSELCR
+197 VERLVAELCR

-305 QDAQQSRVKMR
+305 QDARQSRVKMR

-400 KPNSILVVVDTQRPM
+400 KPSSILVVVDTQRPM

-457 SEMVTEVIQYYD
+457 SEMVTEVLQYYD
-469 ESVRPDSFVCSDLLA
+469 ESVRPDSFVCSALLA

-511 GADLT
+511 GADLA

-523 NDFES
+523 NDFDS

-535 VETAEIGEDGIAIAV
+535 VEKAEIGDDGVAIAV
-550 CDPGIEDPQLV
+550 CEPGAEEPQLV

-621 GRTAAEAMALLK
+621 GKNAEEAVALLK
-633 DCVRPQELPEGP
+633 DCIRPEERQETTEEPEG
-645 EENRT
+645 
-650 NNPSQEGE
+650 GE

>member
-12 GLALLALSGAVYYYD
+12 AIALLALAGAVWYYNR
-27 HMLGYLCLAAAAFVT
+27 MLGYLCLGAAGFVT
-42 LIVLLLLVGVAKRQQ
+42 LIVFLLLIGVARKQQ
-57 QLMDSVFADNNTA
+57 QLMDTVFADNDTA
-70 SSELIRR
+70 ASELIRK
-77 VNIPAL
+77 VDIPVL
-83 LLDLN
+83 LMDLN

-128 TNYQVMTMPVRRIA
+128 TNYQVMTMPVRRSN

-197 VERMVSELCR
+197 VERLVSELCR

-457 SEMVTEVIQYYD
+457 SEMVTEVLQYYD
-469 ESVRPDSFVCSDLLA
+469 ESVRPDSFVCSALLA

-523 NDFES
+523 NDFDS

-535 VETAEIGEDGIAIAV
+535 VEKAEIGDDGVAIAI
-550 CDPGIEDPQLV
+550 CEPGAEEPQLV

-621 GRTAAEAMALLK
+621 GKTAEEAVALLK
-633 DCVRPQELPEGP
+633 DCIRPEERQETTEEPEG
-645 EENRT
+645 
-650 NNPSQEGE
+650 GE